1 MHMCLRPV
9 GTTYDAEVERIVGLG
24 ASIVD
29 DRRAETAKAPL
40 SRGLRAGAASENR
53 TPDLFI
59 TSESLC
65 RLS

>member
-1 MHMCLRPV
+1 MDNNEADHLTSKPAGQSPKSPQNRLYLC
-9 GTTYDAEVERIVGLG
+9 G
-24 ASIVD
+24 AGS
-29 DRRAETAKAPL
+29 
-40 SRGLRAGAASENR
+40 GNR